1 MQSPMVFHGTSCP
14 QPLEVQMNLSLY
26 PSIHPS
32 ASRTCRSLHP
42 YLLTYLLSLIHPP
55 TVTYLSRSITCLS
68 FIHIYLPISL
78 CIYVC
83 IYVCMHVS
91 IYLCMYLSIC
101 VCIYVCMH
109 VSIYVSI
116 KPLHI
121 DTHGCVQCNLQV
133 TFTAKANEEN
143 HDGRYFQ
150 TGIAKQT
157 SLACKQKPNTLHN
170 GKNHCD

>member
-32 ASRTCRSLHP
+32 ASRTCLSLHP

-78 CIYVC
+78 CIY
-83 IYVCMHVS
+83 
-91 IYLCMYLSIC
+91 